1 MRYKSKNPGCTCE
14 CYQKPMSKYEHG
26 DYMPLCDREFV
37 TTRRD
42 GYFIMTAMIVVMVGA
57 WGVLLA
63 RHYWGIGLG
72 CQ

>member
-1 MRYKSKNPGCTCE
+1 MKYKFKKPGCTCE
-14 CYQKPMSKYEHG
+14 CYQKPMVKYEIG
-26 DYMPLCDREFV
+26 DYMPLCDREFM

-42 GYFIMTAMIVVMVGA
+42 GYFVMTALIVVMVGL

>member
-1 MRYKSKNPGCTCE
+1 
-14 CYQKPMSKYEHG
+14 
-26 DYMPLCDREFV
+26 MPLCDSEFM

-42 GYFIMTAMIVVMVGA
+42 GYFIMTAIIVVMVGA